1 MKVSFSDLEA
11 LKDSLAWMSK
21 NKGGD
26 DEGGL
31 WEGSWEFKGRG
42 RGSGGQDLH
51 GSFIRPVTQEGSL
64 Q

>member
-1 MKVSFSDLEA
+1 
-11 LKDSLAWMSK
+11 MSK

-26 DEGGL
+26 DEGGF
-31 WEGSWEFKGRG
+31 WEGSREFKGRG
-42 RGSGGQDLH
+42 RGSGGQNLP